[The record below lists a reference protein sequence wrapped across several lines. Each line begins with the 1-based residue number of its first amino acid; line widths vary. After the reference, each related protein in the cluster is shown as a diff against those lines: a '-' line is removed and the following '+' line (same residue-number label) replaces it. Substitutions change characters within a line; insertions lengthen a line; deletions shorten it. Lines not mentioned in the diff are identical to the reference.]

1 MKNSRVT
8 TYIDEVGVKCT
19 IGEYHEPRPSERTW
33 PLNKSKHTIWAQ
45 GKSNYAH
52 GVRGTLGTVDGA

>member
-8 TYIDEVGVKCT
+8 TYIDEVGVKHT

-33 PLNKSKHTIWAQ
+33 TLDKSKHAVWTQ
-45 GKSNYAH
+45 GKSNCTN
-52 GVRGTLGTVDGA
+52 GIRGTLGTTEV